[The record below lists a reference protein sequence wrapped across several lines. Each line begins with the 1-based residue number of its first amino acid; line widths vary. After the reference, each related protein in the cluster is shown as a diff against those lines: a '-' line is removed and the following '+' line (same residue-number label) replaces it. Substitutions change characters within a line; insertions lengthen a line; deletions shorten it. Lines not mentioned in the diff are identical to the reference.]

1 MDNKYISLDTQKNMI
16 DLGYRLEVLRK
27 ARKKNS
33 EKKEDLGEVIDI
45 LSTTLLHFMGKHV
58 SFNKDN
64 EVVLV
69 SPLKIRKIEK
79 KINTKIKNDELTK
92 SSGRSLWK

>member
-92 SSGRSLWK
+92 SSGRSL

>member
-27 ARKKNS
+27 ARKKNA

-92 SSGRSLWK
+92 SSGRSL

>member
-27 ARKKNS
+27 ARKKNA

-79 KINTKIKNDELTK
+79 KINTAIKNDELTK
-92 SSGRSLWK
+92 SSGRSL

>member
-27 ARKKNS
+27 ARKKNA

-79 KINTKIKNDELTK
+79 KINTTIKNDELTK
-92 SSGRSLWK
+92 SSGRSL